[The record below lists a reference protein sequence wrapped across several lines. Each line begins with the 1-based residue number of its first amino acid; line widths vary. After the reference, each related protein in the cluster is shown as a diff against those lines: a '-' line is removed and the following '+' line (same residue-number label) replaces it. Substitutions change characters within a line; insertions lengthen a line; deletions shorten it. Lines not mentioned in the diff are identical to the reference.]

1 MPACSGTL
9 FFLMRSTIA
18 KIFLVTYLFTSV
30 QLGELLKLPMLA
42 EHFIEHQQAK
52 PQISLWD
59 FLCAHYAHGEVMDRD
74 FDQDMK
80 LPFKSH
86 SGCSCSALTYFEPI
100 PHFDLFRLD
109 SFPTGQNEKNF
120 GYQSH
125 FIPKFSHSIWQPPKI
140 A

>member
-1 MPACSGTL
+1 
-9 FFLMRSTIA
+9 MRSIIA
-18 KIFLVTYLFTSV
+18 KIFLITYLFTSV
-30 QLGELLKLPMLA
+30 QLAELFKLPMLA

-52 PQISLWD
+52 PQISLWE
-59 FLCAHYAHGEVMDRD
+59 FLCVHYAHGEVMDHD

-86 SGCSCSALTYFEPI
+86 SGCSCSVLSYIEPI
-100 PHFDLFRLD
+100 PHFDLSRINL
-109 SFPTGQNEKNF
+109 FPTGQTEKNF

>member
-1 MPACSGTL
+1 MKSI
-9 FFLMRSTIA
+9 IA
-18 KIFLVTYLFTSV
+18 NIFLITYLFTSI
-30 QLGELLKLPMLA
+30 QLSELFKLPMLA

-52 PQISLWD
+52 PQISLWE
-59 FLCAHYAHGEVMDRD
+59 FLCLHYAHGEVMDHD

-86 SGCSCSALTYFEPI
+86 SGCGCSALSFFEPI
-100 PHFDLFRLD
+100 PHFDFSRTE
-109 SFPTGQNEKNF
+109 SCATRQPEKNF

-125 FIPKFSHSIWQPPKI
+125 FIPKFSPSIWQPPKI